1 MFLVFSLNSFT
12 FLPDQKYIFN
22 GSELSPSGRSK
33 HHVKVNIPS
42 SKEIYPFHGYKQKLT
57 RVALPISLT
66 RSWGG
71 FGMHATSTPAPTPTR
86 TPSSTPN
93 LSYSPNKVEDIGYRL
108 GVARAPALM
117 NPQSLPSLSSGWK
130 FELFLMF
137 RSWKIQIWLYTK
149 LITVVHPTEVR
160 YIVYQILL
168 QGIYESKSELLVT
181 VALFQL
187 VLYEFVILYMSVCL
201 SRNVFICLWLNQ
213 TQFPTPP
220 PLPGTRHHPVGVPL

>member
-1 MFLVFSLNSFT
+1 
-12 FLPDQKYIFN
+12 
-22 GSELSPSGRSK
+22 
-33 HHVKVNIPS
+33 
-42 SKEIYPFHGYKQKLT
+42 
-57 RVALPISLT
+57 
-66 RSWGG
+66 
-71 FGMHATSTPAPTPTR
+71 MHPTSTPAPTPTPTR
-86 TPSSTPN
+86 APSSTPN
-93 LSYSPNKVEDIGYRL
+93 LSYSANKVEDIGNRL

-117 NPQSLPSLSSGWK
+117 NPQSLSSLSSGWK

-137 RSWKIQIWLYTK
+137 TSWKIQIWLYTK

-201 SRNVFICLWLNQ
+201 SRNVFICLWLKQ
-213 TQFPTPP
+213 SQFTTPP
-220 PLPGTRHHPVGVPL
+220 ALPSTRHHPVGVPL